1 MGIAEGLIGGGILG
15 LVGSSMQSNAA
26 ENAASMQAGA
36 ADRAAQQQRD
46 MFDIQNEQ
54 QRPYREAGYGALT
67 NIKDMLPYFTKQP
80 TAEDVLAMPG
90 AQFGLKQAVESG
102 RQGLNVGGGGGNMT
116 RGAIKFATD
125 YGTNV
130 ALPSY
135 LGMRTGIYN
144 TLSNLA
150 GLGQKSQE
158 SIGSLASGVANN
170 IGQLGVGAAG
180 ALGAGQIGSA
190 NAYSGGLQGVG
201 NAGFLYSMLNKN
213 PSLTPYQTGQQ
224 LSSQYG
230 AGNVYGVG
238 GGGTVP
244 TSFTPSP
251 GVPIWME

>member
-1 MGIAEGLIGGGILG
+1 MPWGAAAAAVTS
-15 LVGSSMQSNAA
+15 LVG
-26 ENAASMQAGA
+26 ASMQAKAAKSAAEMQAAA
-36 ADRAAQQQRD
+36 ADRAAQQQRE

-102 RQGLNVGGGGGNMT
+102 RQGLNVGGGGSNMT

-125 YGTNV
+125 YGTNI
-130 ALPSY
+130 ALPGY

-158 SIGSLASGVANN
+158 SIGNLASGVAGN

-180 ALGAGQIGSA
+180 ALGAGNIGAA
-190 NAYSGGLQGVG
+190 NAYAGAGQGIG
-201 NAGFLYSMLNKN
+201 NAGMLYQMMNRN
-213 PSLTPYQTGQQ
+213 PSLTPYQQGQQ
-224 LSSQYG
+224 ASNQYG
-230 AGNVYGVG
+230 YQNVYGPG
-238 GGGTVP
+238 GGGTMP
-244 TSFTPSP
+244 TQSQVNSIQELGF
-251 GVPIWME
+251 

>member
-15 LVGSSMQSNAA
+15 LVGSSMQSKAAKSAA
-26 ENAASMQAGA
+26 EMQAGA
-36 ADRAAQQQRD
+36 ADRAAQQQRE

-67 NIKDMLPYFTKQP
+67 NIKDMLPYFTKEV
-80 TAEDVLAMPG
+80 TAQDLSNMPG
-90 AQFGLKQAVESG
+90 FTFGLNQGVGATRE
-102 RQGLNVGGGGGNMT
+102 GLNVGGGGSNVT
-116 RGAIKFATD
+116 RGATKFATD
-125 YGTNV
+125 YATNV
-130 ALPSY
+130 GLPQYISQ
-135 LGMRTGIYN
+135 RTGIYN
-144 TLSNLA
+144 TLANLA
-150 GLGQKSQE
+150 QLGQKSQE
-158 SIGSLASGVANN
+158 ATGNMAQNVTSN

-230 AGNVYGVG
+230 AGNVYGPG
-238 GGGTVP
+238 GGGVI
-244 TSFTPSP
+244 P
-251 GVPIWME
+251 GGTIEPGMF

>member
-1 MGIAEGLIGGGILG
+1 MTFVAAASIMAGTTLIGGY
-15 LVGSSMQSNAA
+15 MQGQAA
-26 ENAASMQAGA
+26 KSAARTQADAANRA
-36 ADRAAQQQRD
+36 ADQQQQ

-67 NIKDMLPYFTKQP
+67 DIKNMLPYFTKQP

-102 RQGLNVGGGGGNMT
+102 RQGLNVGGGGSNMT

-158 SIGSLASGVANN
+158 SIGNMAQNVTSN

-180 ALGAGQIGSA
+180 ALGAGQIGAA
-190 NAYSGGLQGVG
+190 NAYAGAGQGVG

-213 PSLTPYQTGQQ
+213 PSL
-224 LSSQYG
+224 
-230 AGNVYGVG
+230 
-238 GGGTVP
+238 GGTTYQDLMQSP
-244 TSFTPSP
+244 QGQAGMFTPQ
-251 GVPIWME
+251 GYAANYGG

>member
-1 MGIAEGLIGGGILG
+1 MSWIAAAAIIGGSSLIGGYMSG
-15 LVGSSMQSNAA
+15 QAA
-26 ENAASMQAGA
+26 KSAARMQADAANRA
-36 ADRAAQQQRD
+36 ADQQQQ

-102 RQGLNVGGGGGNMT
+102 RQGLNVGGGGSNMT

-125 YGTNV
+125 YGTNI
-130 ALPSY
+130 ALPGY

-158 SIGSLASGVANN
+158 SIGNLASGVAGN

-180 ALGAGQIGSA
+180 ALGAGQIGAA
-190 NAYSGGLQGVG
+190 NANAAGLQGFG
-201 NAGFLYSMLNKN
+201 NAATLYSLLRPQGTSGVNLNPPVSLAPGAQA
-213 PSLTPYQTGQQ
+213 PSDYQFG
-224 LSSQYG
+224 SWY
-230 AGNVYGVG
+230 
-238 GGGTVP
+238 
-244 TSFTPSP
+244 P
-251 GVPIWME
+251 G

>member
-1 MGIAEGLIGGGILG
+1 MGFAMAGSAVAGLIG
-15 LVGSSMQSNAA
+15 
-26 ENAASMQAGA
+26 ASMQADAAKSAARMQADA
-36 ADRAAQQQRD
+36 ADRAAQQQRE

-54 QRPYREAGYGALT
+54 QKPYREAGYGALT

-102 RQGLNVGGGGGNMT
+102 RQGLNVGGGGSNMT

-158 SIGSLASGVANN
+158 SIGNLASGVAGN

-180 ALGAGQIGSA
+180 ALGAGQIGAA
-190 NAYSGGLQGVG
+190 NAYAGAGQGVG
-201 NAGFLYSMLNKN
+201 NAGMLYAMMNRN

>member
-1 MGIAEGLIGGGILG
+1 MGFAMAGSAVAG
-15 LVGSSMQSNAA
+15 LVG
-26 ENAASMQAGA
+26 ASMQADAAKSAARMQADA
-36 ADRAAQQQRD
+36 ADRAAQQQRE

-80 TAEDVLAMPG
+80 TAEDLLTMPG
-90 AQFGLKQAVESG
+90 MQFGLTQGLGATRE
-102 RQGLNVGGGGGNMT
+102 GLNVGGGGSNVT
-116 RGAIKFATD
+116 RGAIKFAND

-130 ALPSY
+130 ALPAY
-135 LGMRTGIYN
+135 NRQRNEIYN
-144 TLSNLA
+144 TLASLA
-150 GLGQKSQE
+150 QIGQKSQ
-158 SIGSLASGVANN
+158 GAVGDLASGVAGN

-180 ALGAGQIGSA
+180 ALGAGGIGAA
-190 NAYSGGLQGVG
+190 NAYAGAGQGVG
-201 NAGFLYSMLNKN
+201 NAGMLYAMMNKN
-213 PSLTPYQTGQQ
+213 PSLTPYQTGRQ

-230 AGNVYGVG
+230 AENVYGAG

>member
-1 MGIAEGLIGGGILG
+1 MPAGFAMAAASVIGGLT
-15 LVGSSMQSNAA
+15 QANAA

-36 ADRAAQQQRD
+36 ADRAAQQQRE

-67 NIKDMLPYFTKQP
+67 NIKDMLPSFTKQP

-102 RQGLNVGGGGGNMT
+102 RQGLNVGGGGSNMT

-130 ALPSY
+130 ALPGY

-158 SIGSLASGVANN
+158 SIGNLASGVASN

-180 ALGAGQIGSA
+180 ALGAGQIGAA
-190 NAYSGGLQGVG
+190 NAYAGGAQGLG
-201 NAGFLYSMLNKN
+201 NAGFLYQMMNRN
-213 PSLTPYQTGQQ
+213 PST
-224 LSSQYG
+224 
-230 AGNVYGVG
+230 
-238 GGGTVP
+238 GGT
-244 TSFTPSP
+244 TYQDLMQSP
-251 GVPIWME
+251 QGQSGMFGTNESYKANYG

>member
-1 MGIAEGLIGGGILG
+1 MAAASVIGGLT
-15 LVGSSMQSNAA
+15 QANAA

-36 ADRAAQQQRD
+36 ADRAAQQQRE

-102 RQGLNVGGGGGNMT
+102 RQGLNVGGGGSNMT

-130 ALPSY
+130 ALPGY

-190 NAYSGGLQGVG
+190 NAYAGGAQGIG

-213 PSLTPYQTGQQ
+213 PSLTPYQMGVQQ
-224 LSSQYG
+224 SNLYG
-230 AGNVYGVG
+230 AGNVYGPG
-238 GGGTVP
+238 GGGVI
-244 TSFTPSP
+244 P
-251 GVPIWME
+251 GGTIEPGMF